1 MKRHNQDIFSI
12 LSEALSEGVIIVDK
26 TQKIVG
32 TNSSTNQM
40 FGYESKDLIG
50 QPLQILIPPKYHGT
64 HGGHVKGYMKN
75 SVKRQMG
82 IERELYGAKK
92 CGDTFPVEVGLNP
105 FNIYGE
111 KHVIALVT
119 DITER
124 KKVEQDLIHWA
135 KIFNESLNEIFIF
148 DTNSLKFID
157 VNRGAQNNIGYSL
170 DELKNMTPVDIKP
183 DFTEGEFRKVLA
195 TLINRTNEKITF
207 ETVHERKDKS
217 KYFVEIHLQLSKLGD
232 REVFVAIILDI
243 SDRKDYTENLERTV
257 EERTSQLKDALAKEK
272 DLNELKTK
280 FLSLVSHEFKTPLS
294 GILTS
299 TILLDKYK
307 LSEQQDKRDRHIKT
321 ITSKVHYLNNI
332 LNDFLSIE
340 RLDTGKIIYKFT
352 HFNLSKV
359 VNEVVYNANMLMK
372 TGQHINI
379 PKNIDDYNL
388 YQDEKILELSLSN
401 LIHNAIKYSPE
412 NTTIDLK
419 IRKKNKNIMFQVIDE
434 GRGIPEKDQKYIF
447 NRYFRA
453 ENAINDQGT
462 GIGLNIVKGHLENL
476 GGSINFTSEENKGSK
491 FIFQIPISNE

>member
-1 MKRHNQDIFSI
+1 MLQQNQDIFSI

-32 TNSSTNQM
+32 TNSSTNQI
-40 FGYESKDLIG
+40 FGYQANELID
-50 QPLQILIPPKYHGT
+50 QSLDILIPQKYHNA
-64 HGGHVKGYMKN
+64 HGGHFKGYMKN
-75 SVKRQMG
+75 SIKRQMG
-82 IERELYGAKK
+82 VEKELYGIKK
-92 CGDTFPVEVGLNP
+92 CGDIFPVEVGLNP

-111 KHVIALVT
+111 EHVITIVT

-124 KKVEQDLIHWA
+124 KKAEQDLIHWA
-135 KIFNESLNEIFIF
+135 KIFDESLNEIFIF
-148 DTNSLKFID
+148 DTDSLQFID
-157 VNRGAQNNIGYSL
+157 VNRGALKNMGYNL
-170 DELKNMTPVDIKP
+170 DELKKMTPVDIKP
-183 DFTEGEFRKVLA
+183 DFTEGEFRKVLE
-195 TLINRTNEKITF
+195 TLIDKTNEKITF

-217 KYFVEIHLQLSKLGD
+217 KYFVEVHLQLSKLGD
-232 REVFVAIILDI
+232 KEVFVAIILDI
-243 SDRKDYTENLERTV
+243 SDRRDYTENLERTV
-257 EERTSQLKDALAKEK
+257 EERTAQLKEALAKEK
-272 DLNELKTK
+272 ELNELKTK

-307 LSEQQDKRDRHIKT
+307 LSKQQDKRDKHIKT
-321 ITSKVHYLNNI
+321 ITNKVHYLNNI

-340 RLDTGKIIYKFT
+340 RLDSGKINYKFT

-388 YQDEKILELSLSN
+388 YQDEKILELALSN
-401 LIHNAIKYSPE
+401 LMHNAIKYSPE
-412 NTTIDLK
+412 NTIIVLK
-419 IRKKNKNIMFQVIDE
+419 IRKKNKNIVFEIIDQ
-434 GRGIPEKDQKYIF
+434 GRGIPKKDQKHIF

-453 ENAINDQGT
+453 ENVLNDQGT

-491 FIFQIPISNE
+491 FIIQIPISK

>member
-1 MKRHNQDIFSI
+1 MQQQNQDIFSI

-32 TNSSTNQM
+32 TNSSTNIM
-40 FGYESKDLIG
+40 FGYDINELVG
-50 QPLQILIPPKYHGT
+50 QPLQVLIPQKYHDK
-64 HGGHVKGYMKN
+64 HGSHFKGYMKN
-75 SVKRQMG
+75 SLKRQMG
-82 IERELYGAKK
+82 MERELYGIKK
-92 CGDTFPVEVGLNP
+92 DGDTFPVEVGLNP

-124 KKVEQDLIHWA
+124 KKAEQDLIHWA
-135 KIFNESLNEIFIF
+135 KIFDESLNEIFIF
-148 DTNSLKFID
+148 DTDSLHFID
-157 VNRGAQNNIGYSL
+157 VNRGALINIGYSL
-170 DELKNMTPVDIKP
+170 DELKKMTPVDIKP
-183 DFTEGEFRKVLA
+183 DFTEGEFRKILE
-195 TLINRTNEKITF
+195 TLLNKTNEKIKF

-217 KYFVEIHLQLSKLGD
+217 KYFVEVHLQLSKLGD

-257 EERTSQLKDALAKEK
+257 EKRTAQLKEALAKEK
-272 DLNELKTK
+272 ELNELKTK

-307 LSEQQDKRDRHIKT
+307 LSEQQDKRDKHIKT

-340 RLDTGKIIYKFT
+340 RLDSGKINYKFT
-352 HFNLSKV
+352 NFNLSKV

-372 TGQHINI
+372 TGQHIRI
-379 PKNIDDYNL
+379 PKNIDEYNL
-388 YQDEKILELSLSN
+388 YQDEKILELALSN
-401 LIHNAIKYSPE
+401 LMHNAIKYSPE
-412 NTTIDLK
+412 NTTIVLK
-419 IRKKNKNIMFQVIDE
+419 IREKNKNIVFEIIDQ

-453 ENAINDQGT
+453 ENALNDQGT